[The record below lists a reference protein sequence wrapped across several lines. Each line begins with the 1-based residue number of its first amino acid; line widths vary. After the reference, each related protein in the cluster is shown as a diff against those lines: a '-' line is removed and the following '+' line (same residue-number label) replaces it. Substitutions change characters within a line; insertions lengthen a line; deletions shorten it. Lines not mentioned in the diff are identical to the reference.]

1 MRLLALLPIAL
12 CITSLVLAFL
22 CLFAGSRRGFME
34 DYAILTVCFILSFFP
49 LPFHIYA
56 SISLHL
62 YTRHSGQNLLKPSSF
77 LQLNTSRLGQNI
89 FNTTESSS
97 NPLVNFLDNISNTI
111 ESEIQDGITD
121 VAQQL
126 GIHDFYS
133 AHLMTYCE
141 GYYYYNN
148 NNNNTRDNNN
158 NNNDNNED
166 DAKKNITKCS
176 NRTALYNFN
185 PQKILQQEL
194 DASNTGID
202 LSDLNWPS
210 DISTGLNALRIAAK
224 ATFVLYCIA
233 IGFIGIALLA
243 AVASI
248 FLAGRLS
255 AILNV
260 IADWMAFVTLG
271 IASAIATA
279 VAVKGARTIN
289 KYGGE
294 VGVSADRGTKFLVIT
309 WVATGLLLLSSV
321 VWCVLAVMGRRRYK
335 AGTVPKYG

>member
-34 DYAILTVCFILSFFP
+34 DYAILT
-49 LPFHIYA
+49 
-56 SISLHL
+56 
-62 YTRHSGQNLLKPSSF
+62 
-77 LQLNTSRLGQNI
+77 LNTSRLGQNI

-148 NNNNTRDNNN
+148 STRDNNN

-166 DAKKNITKCS
+166 DAQKNITKCS

-243 AVASI
+243 AIASI

-294 VGVSADRGTKFLVIT
+294 VGVSADRGNKFLVIT

>member
-1 MRLLALLPIAL
+1 MFHP
-12 CITSLVLAFL
+12 
-22 CLFAGSRRGFME
+22 LF
-34 DYAILTVCFILSFFP
+34 FFA

-148 NNNNTRDNNN
+148 NNNNNNSSTNTNTRDNNN
-158 NNNDNNED
+158 NNED
-166 DAKKNITKCS
+166 EDAKKNITKCS

-233 IGFIGIALLA
+233 IGFIGIAILA

-294 VGVSADRGTKFLVIT
+294 VGVSADRGNKFLVIT

>member
-1 MRLLALLPIAL
+1 
-12 CITSLVLAFL
+12 
-22 CLFAGSRRGFME
+22 
-34 DYAILTVCFILSFFP
+34 
-49 LPFHIYA
+49 
-56 SISLHL
+56 
-62 YTRHSGQNLLKPSSF
+62 
-77 LQLNTSRLGQNI
+77 
-89 FNTTESSS
+89 
-97 NPLVNFLDNISNTI
+97 
-111 ESEIQDGITD
+111 
-121 VAQQL
+121 
-126 GIHDFYS
+126 
-133 AHLMTYCE
+133 MTYCE

-148 NNNNTRDNNN
+148 NNNNNNTRDNNN
-158 NNNDNNED
+158 NNNND
-166 DAKKNITKCS
+166 DKDARKNITKCS

-233 IGFIGIALLA
+233 IGFIGIAILA

-294 VGVSADRGTKFLVIT
+294 VGVSADRGNKFLVIT

>member
-1 MRLLALLPIAL
+1 MFHP
-12 CITSLVLAFL
+12 
-22 CLFAGSRRGFME
+22 LF
-34 DYAILTVCFILSFFP
+34 FFA
-49 LPFHIYA
+49 LPFHKYA
-56 SISLHL
+56 SISLL
-62 YTRHSGQNLLKPSSF
+62 YIPDIKRQSQNLLKPSSF

-148 NNNNTRDNNN
+148 NNNNNSTNNNNNNNTRDNDNNN
-158 NNNDNNED
+158 NNNNNED
-166 DAKKNITKCS
+166 DAQKNTTKCS

-243 AVASI
+243 AIASI

-294 VGVSADRGTKFLVIT
+294 VGVSADRGNKFLVIT

>member
-1 MRLLALLPIAL
+1 
-12 CITSLVLAFL
+12 
-22 CLFAGSRRGFME
+22 
-34 DYAILTVCFILSFFP
+34 
-49 LPFHIYA
+49 
-56 SISLHL
+56 
-62 YTRHSGQNLLKPSSF
+62 
-77 LQLNTSRLGQNI
+77 
-89 FNTTESSS
+89 
-97 NPLVNFLDNISNTI
+97 
-111 ESEIQDGITD
+111 
-121 VAQQL
+121 
-126 GIHDFYS
+126 
-133 AHLMTYCE
+133 MTYCE

-148 NNNNTRDNNN
+148 NNNNNNTRDNDNNN
-158 NNNDNNED
+158 NNNNED
-166 DAKKNITKCS
+166 EDAKKNITKCS

-294 VGVSADRGTKFLVIT
+294 VGVSADRGNKFLVIT

>member
-34 DYAILTVCFILSFFP
+34 DYAILTVCFIPSFFP
-49 LPFHIYA
+49 PSFSQICIYITPSIYQTFRSKFAKTPFF
-56 SISLHL
+56 
-62 YTRHSGQNLLKPSSF
+62 F

-148 NNNNTRDNNN
+148 NNTRDNNN
-158 NNNDNNED
+158 NED
-166 DAKKNITKCS
+166 DAQKNITKCS

-243 AVASI
+243 AIGSI

-294 VGVSADRGTKFLVIT
+294 VGVSADRGNKFLVIT

>member
-1 MRLLALLPIAL
+1 
-12 CITSLVLAFL
+12 
-22 CLFAGSRRGFME
+22 
-34 DYAILTVCFILSFFP
+34 
-49 LPFHIYA
+49 
-56 SISLHL
+56 
-62 YTRHSGQNLLKPSSF
+62 
-77 LQLNTSRLGQNI
+77 
-89 FNTTESSS
+89 
-97 NPLVNFLDNISNTI
+97 
-111 ESEIQDGITD
+111 
-121 VAQQL
+121 
-126 GIHDFYS
+126 
-133 AHLMTYCE
+133 MTYCE

-148 NNNNTRDNNN
+148 NNTRDNDNNN
-158 NNNDNNED
+158 NNNDDE

-233 IGFIGIALLA
+233 IGFIGIAILA

-248 FLAGRLS
+248 FFAGGRLS

>member
-1 MRLLALLPIAL
+1 ML
-12 CITSLVLAFL
+12 FL
-22 CLFAGSRRGFME
+22 QYVSSPLFSPF
-34 DYAILTVCFILSFFP
+34 
-49 LPFHIYA
+49 PFHIYA
-56 SISLHL
+56 SISLL
-62 YTRHSGQNLLKPSSF
+62 YIPDIKRQSQNLLKPSSF

-148 NNNNTRDNNN
+148 NNNNNNTRDNNN
-158 NNNDNNED
+158 NNNNDEE

-294 VGVSADRGTKFLVIT
+294 VGVSADRGNKFLVIT

-321 VWCVLAVMGRRRYK
+321 VWCVLAVMGRKRYK